1 MLYNINDK
9 LPAKRLFVAAMQQV
23 IACFVATVLIPQ
35 ICGVPIAPAMLG
47 AALGTL
53 LYQLF
58 TKGQSPMFI
67 SSSGAF
73 VAAVLGALALGT
85 APNYLAVFIGG
96 LIVCLVYFAVGLAI
110 NHFGTDW
117 INKVLPPV
125 VIGPIVAVIG
135 LNLAT
140 FLPTYFQIN
149 GQYSL
154 IGFGLGML
162 TLLIT
167 ALISHYGKGFIKN
180 LPFLIAILIVYAFA
194 AILTVC
200 GIPII
205 DFSVFNGVRLF
216 QMPDFAFLHFGAFDW
231 SLLPQILL
239 LFLPLSLV
247 TLCEHT
253 SDHKALSAVIGTDL
267 TQKPG
272 LGYTLM
278 GDGAATALGT
288 LIGAMPNTS
297 YGESVGTTGF
307 SKICSK
313 YVITLAAIIMGIA
326 AFIGPLQAFLV
337 SIPSAIFGGCAAILY
352 GYITLSGIRTIKD
365 SNIDLNNNKNVTII
379 AAVLTLGVSGAVC
392 NFGIVSIGTTALAMI
407 VGIVLNLILKDKP
420 KFGVNEPATITFT
433 NTKTGE
439 SFDIKEKPQRGLRAQ
454 LNVLDD
460 AAILE
465 EE

>member
-1 MLYNINDK
+1 
-9 LPAKRLFVAAMQQV
+9 
-23 IACFVATVLIPQ
+23 
-35 ICGVPIAPAMLG
+35 
-47 AALGTL
+47 
-53 LYQLF
+53 
-58 TKGQSPMFI
+58 MFI

-73 VAAVLGALALGT
+73 VAAVMGALALGNV
-85 APNYLAVFIGG
+85 PNYTAVAIGG
-96 LIVCLVYFAVGLAI
+96 ILVCIIYFIVGALI
-110 NHFGTDW
+110 NSRGTDW
-117 INKVLPPV
+117 INKLLPPV

-180 LPFLIAILIVYAFA
+180 LPFLVAILIVYGFS
-194 AILTVC
+194 AILTVL
-200 GIPII
+200 GVKII
-205 DFSVFNGVRLF
+205 DFSVFQNVKLF
-216 QMPDFAFLHFGAFDW
+216 QVPDFAFLHMNFGEFQLGWLA
-231 SLLPQILL
+231 QVAL
-239 LFLPLSLV
+239 LFIPLSLV
-247 TLCEHT
+247 TIAEHT

-278 GDGAATALGT
+278 GDGAATALGS
-288 LIGAMPNTS
+288 LIGATPNTS

-313 YVITLAAIIMGIA
+313 YVITLAAVIMGIA

-337 SIPSAIFGGCAAILY
+337 SIPSAIFGGCAAVLY
-352 GYITLSGIRTIKD
+352 GYITLSGIRTIMD
-365 SNIDLNNNKNVTII
+365 NHIDLVHNNKNITIV

-407 VGIVLNLILKDKP
+407 VGIILNLILKDKQDDS
-420 KFGVNEPATITFT
+420 TI
-433 NTKTGE
+433 E
-439 SFDIKEKPQRGLRAQ
+439 EK
-454 LNVLDD
+454 
-460 AAILE
+460 
-465 EE
+465 

>member
-73 VAAVLGALALGT
+73 VAAVMGALALGA

-96 LIVCLVYFAVGLAI
+96 LIVCLVYFAVGFAI
-110 NHFGTDW
+110 NKCGTGW
-117 INKVLPPV
+117 INRVLPPV

-167 ALISHYGKGFIKN
+167 AIISHYGKGFIKN
-180 LPFLIAILIVYAFA
+180 LPFLIAILIVYGFA

-200 GIPII
+200 GVPII
-205 DFSVFNGVRLF
+205 DFSIFNGVKLF
-216 QMPDFAFLHFGAFDW
+216 QLPDFAFLHFGAW
-231 SLLPQILL
+231 NWGYLPQILL

-247 TLCEHT
+247 TICEHT

-272 LGYTLM
+272 LGHTLM
-278 GDGAATALGT
+278 GDGAATALGS

-392 NFGIVSIGTTALAMI
+392 NFGVVSIGTTALAMI
-407 VGIVLNLILKDKP
+407 VGIVLNLVLKDKKSILVKEKP
-420 KFGVNEPATITFT
+420 TVTFT

-439 SFDIKEKPQRGLRAQ
+439 SFDVIADKIG
-454 LNVLDD
+454 D
-460 AAILE
+460 
-465 EE
+465 

>member
-9 LPAKRLFVAAMQQV
+9 LPAKRLTVAALQQV
-23 IACFVATVLIPQ
+23 IACFVATILIPQ

-53 LYQLF
+53 LYQLI
-58 TKGQSPMFI
+58 TRGQSPMFI

-73 VAAVLGALALGT
+73 VAAVMGALALGA

-96 LIVCLVYFAVGLAI
+96 LIVCAVYFAVGIAI
-110 NHFGTDW
+110 NKCGTAW
-117 INKVLPPV
+117 INKLLPPV

-140 FLPTYFQIN
+140 FIPTYFQIG

-162 TLLIT
+162 TLVIT

-180 LPFLIAILIVYAFA
+180 LPFLIAILIVYGFA
-194 AILTVC
+194 AILTAC
-200 GIPII
+200 GVPII
-205 DFSVFNGVRLF
+205 DFSVFQGVHLF
-216 QMPDFAFLHFGAFDW
+216 QVPDFAFLHFGSFNW
-231 SLLPQILL
+231 TLLPQILL

-247 TLCEHT
+247 TLAEHT

-267 TQKPG
+267 TQNPG

-288 LIGAMPNTS
+288 LIGATPNTS

-313 YVITLAAIIMGIA
+313 YVITLAAVIMGIA

-337 SIPSAIFGGCAAILY
+337 SIPSAIFGGCATVLY
-352 GYITLSGIRTIKD
+352 GYITLSGIRTIMD
-365 SNIDLNNNKNVTII
+365 NHIDLVHNNKNITIV
-379 AAVLTLGVSGAVC
+379 AAVLTLGVSGAIC
-392 NFGIVSIGTTALAMI
+392 DFGIVSIGTTALAMI
-407 VGIVLNLILKDKP
+407 VGVILNLVLKDKQDSS
-420 KFGVNEPATITFT
+420 NIE
-433 NTKTGE
+433 
-439 SFDIKEKPQRGLRAQ
+439 EK
-454 LNVLDD
+454 
-460 AAILE
+460 
-465 EE
+465 

>member
-1 MLYNINDK
+1 MIYNINDK
-9 LPAKRLFVAAMQQV
+9 LPAKRLTVAALQQV

-58 TKGQSPMFI
+58 TRGQSPMFI

-73 VAAVLGALALGT
+73 VAAVMGALALGA

-96 LIVCLVYFAVGLAI
+96 LIVCAIYFAVGLAI
-110 NHFGTDW
+110 NHFGTGW
-117 INKVLPPV
+117 INKLLPPV

-140 FLPTYFQIN
+140 FLPTYFQIG

-154 IGFGLGML
+154 IGFGLGFL

-167 ALISHYGKGFIKN
+167 AIISHYGKGFIKN
-180 LPFLIAILIVYAFA
+180 LPFLIAILIVYGFA
-194 AILTVC
+194 AILTAC
-200 GIPII
+200 GVPII
-205 DFSVFNGVRLF
+205 DFSVFNGVHLF
-216 QMPDFAFLHFGAFDW
+216 QVPDFAFLHFGSWDW
-231 SLLPQILL
+231 SYLPQILL

-247 TLCEHT
+247 TICEHT

-267 TQKPG
+267 TQNPG
-272 LGYTLM
+272 LGHTLM
-278 GDGAATALGT
+278 GDGAATALGS

-307 SKICSK
+307 SRICSK

-365 SNIDLNNNKNVTII
+365 NNIDLNNNKNVTII

-392 NFGIVSIGTTALAMI
+392 NFGVVSIGTTALAMI
-407 VGIVLNLILKDKP
+407 VGIILNLVL
-420 KFGVNEPATITFT
+420 
-433 NTKTGE
+433 
-439 SFDIKEKPQRGLRAQ
+439 KEKK
-454 LNVLDD
+454 N
-460 AAILE
+460 
-465 EE
+465 

>member
-9 LPAKRLFVAAMQQV
+9 LPARRLFVAALQQV
-23 IACFVATVLIPQ
+23 IACFVATILIPQ

-53 LYQLF
+53 CYQLI
-58 TKGQSPMFI
+58 TRGQSPMFI

-73 VAAVLGALALGT
+73 VAAVMGALALGT

-96 LIVCLVYFAVGLAI
+96 VIVCAVYFAVGLAI
-110 NHFGTDW
+110 NCFGTAW
-117 INKVLPPV
+117 INKLLPPV

-140 FLPTYFQIN
+140 FLPTYFQVN

-167 ALISHYGKGFIKN
+167 AIISHYGKGFIKN
-180 LPFLIAILIVYAFA
+180 LPFLVAILIVYAFA

-200 GIPII
+200 GVPII
-205 DFSVFNGVRLF
+205 DFGVFKNVAIF
-216 QMPDFAFLHFGAFDW
+216 QMPDFAFTHFGNWDW
-231 SLLPQILL
+231 SYLPQILL

-247 TLCEHT
+247 TICEHT

-278 GDGAATALGT
+278 GDGAATALGSF
-288 LIGAMPNTS
+288 IGAMPNTS

-307 SKICSK
+307 SRICSK
-313 YVITLAAIIMGIA
+313 YVIALAAVIMGVA

-337 SIPSAIFGGCAAILY
+337 SVPSCIFGGCAAILY

-365 SNIDLNNNKNVTII
+365 NDIDLNNNKNVTII

-392 NFGIVSIGTTALAMI
+392 NFGVVSIGTTALAMI
-407 VGIVLNLILKDKP
+407 VGIVLNLILKDK
-420 KFGVNEPATITFT
+420 KPACCG
-433 NTKTGE
+433 K
-439 SFDIKEKPQRGLRAQ
+439 RAQ
-454 LNVLDD
+454 IKVVDD
-460 AAILE
+460 FAILE
-465 EE
+465 DEK

>member
-9 LPAKRLFVAAMQQV
+9 LPAKRLVVAALQQV
-23 IACFVATVLIPQ
+23 IACFVATILIPQ

-53 LYQLF
+53 LYQIF

-73 VAAVLGALALGT
+73 VAAVMGALALGA

-96 LIVCLVYFAVGLAI
+96 LIVCAVYFAVGFAI
-110 NHFGTDW
+110 NKCGTAW
-117 INKVLPPV
+117 INKLLPPV

-140 FLPTYFQIN
+140 FIPTYFQIN

-200 GIPII
+200 GVPII

-216 QMPDFAFLHFGAFDW
+216 QVPDFAFLHFSKFDW

-313 YVITLAAIIMGIA
+313 YVISLAAIIMGIA
-326 AFIGPLQAFLV
+326 AFIGPLQAFLI
-337 SIPSAIFGGCAAILY
+337 SIPSAIFGGCAAVLY

-365 SNIDLNNNKNVTII
+365 NNIDLNNNKNVTII

-392 NFGIVSIGTTALAMI
+392 NFGVVSIGTTALAMI
-407 VGIVLNLILKDKP
+407 VGIVLNLILK
-420 KFGVNEPATITFT
+420 
-433 NTKTGE
+433 
-439 SFDIKEKPQRGLRAQ
+439 EKKD
-454 LNVLDD
+454 V
-460 AAILE
+460 
-465 EE
+465 

>member
-9 LPAKRLFVAAMQQV
+9 LPVKRLIVAALQQV

-47 AALGTL
+47 AGLGTL
-53 LYQLF
+53 IYQLI
-58 TKGQSPMFI
+58 TRGQSPMFI

-73 VAAVLGALALGT
+73 VAAVIGALGLGM

-96 LIVCLVYFAVGLAI
+96 LIVCAIYCGVGAAI
-110 NHFGTDW
+110 NHFGTGW
-117 INKVLPPV
+117 INKLLPPV

-140 FLPTYFQIN
+140 FLPTYFQVG

-194 AILTVC
+194 AILTLC
-200 GIPII
+200 GVPII
-205 DFSVFNGVRLF
+205 DFSVFKNVHLF
-216 QMPDFAFLHFGAFDW
+216 QMPDFAFKHFGNWDW
-231 SLLPQILL
+231 SILPQILL
-239 LFLPLSLV
+239 LFVPLSLV
-247 TLCEHT
+247 TISEHL

-267 TQKPG
+267 TQEPG

-278 GDGAATALGT
+278 GDGVATAFGT

-365 SNIDLNNNKNVTII
+365 NNIDLNNIKNVTIS

-392 NFGIVSIGTTALAMI
+392 NFGVVSIGTTALAMI
-407 VGIVLNLILKDKP
+407 VGIVLNLVLK
-420 KFGVNEPATITFT
+420 N
-433 NTKTGE
+433 NMR
-439 SFDIKEKPQRGLRAQ
+439 S
-454 LNVLDD
+454 
-460 AAILE
+460 
-465 EE
+465 

>member
-9 LPAKRLFVAAMQQV
+9 LPAKRLTVAALQQV
-23 IACFVATVLIPQ
+23 IACFVATILIPQ

-53 LYQLF
+53 LYQLI
-58 TKGQSPMFI
+58 TRGQSPMFI

-73 VAAVLGALALGT
+73 VAAVMGALALGA

-96 LIVCLVYFAVGLAI
+96 LIVCAVYFAVGIAI
-110 NHFGTDW
+110 NKCGTAW
-117 INKVLPPV
+117 INKLLPPV

-140 FLPTYFQIN
+140 FIPTYFQIS

-162 TLLIT
+162 TLVIT

-180 LPFLIAILIVYAFA
+180 LPFLIAILIVYGFA
-194 AILTVC
+194 AILTAC
-200 GIPII
+200 GVPII
-205 DFSVFNGVRLF
+205 DFSVFQGVHLF
-216 QMPDFAFLHFGAFDW
+216 QVPDFAFLHFGSFDW
-231 SLLPQILL
+231 TLLPQILL

-247 TLCEHT
+247 TLAEHT

-267 TQKPG
+267 TQNPG

-307 SKICSK
+307 SKICSQ

-326 AFIGPLQAFLV
+326 AFIGPLQAFLM
-337 SIPSAIFGGCAAILY
+337 SIPSAIFGGCAAVLY

-365 SNIDLNNNKNVTII
+365 NNIDLNNNKNVTII

-392 NFGIVSIGTTALAMI
+392 NFGVVSIGTTALAMI
-407 VGIVLNLILKDKP
+407 VGIVLNLILKEK
-420 KFGVNEPATITFT
+420 KNEI
-433 NTKTGE
+433 N
-439 SFDIKEKPQRGLRAQ
+439 
-454 LNVLDD
+454 
-460 AAILE
+460 
-465 EE
+465 

>member
-9 LPAKRLFVAAMQQV
+9 LPAKRLIVAALQQV

-47 AALGTL
+47 AGLGTL
-53 LYQLF
+53 IYQLI
-58 TKGQSPMFI
+58 TRGQSPMFI

-73 VAAVLGALALGT
+73 VAAVIGALGLGM

-96 LIVCLVYFAVGLAI
+96 LIVCAIYCGVGAAI
-110 NHFGTDW
+110 NHFGTGW
-117 INKVLPPV
+117 INKLLPPV

-140 FLPTYFQIN
+140 FLPTYFQVG

-180 LPFLIAILIVYAFA
+180 LPFLISILIVYAFA
-194 AILTVC
+194 AILTLC
-200 GIPII
+200 GIPVI
-205 DFSVFNGVRLF
+205 DFSVFKNVHLF
-216 QMPDFAFLHFGAFDW
+216 QTPDFAFKHFGNWNW

-239 LFLPLSLV
+239 LFVPLSLV
-247 TLCEHT
+247 TISEHL

-278 GDGAATALGT
+278 GDGVATAFGT

-307 SKICSK
+307 SKICSR
-313 YVITLAAIIMGIA
+313 YVISLAAIIMGIA

-365 SNIDLNNNKNVTII
+365 NNIDLNNNKNVTII

-392 NFGIVSIGTTALAMI
+392 NFGVVSIGTTALAMI
-407 VGIVLNLILKDKP
+407 VGIILNLILKGK
-420 KFGVNEPATITFT
+420 T
-433 NTKTGE
+433 N
-439 SFDIKEKPQRGLRAQ
+439 DISR
-454 LNVLDD
+454 V
-460 AAILE
+460 
-465 EE
+465 

>member
-9 LPAKRLFVAAMQQV
+9 MPAKRLIVAALQQV
-23 IACFVATVLIPQ
+23 IACFVATILIPQ

-47 AALGTL
+47 ACLGTL
-53 LYQLF
+53 CYQLV
-58 TKGQSPMFI
+58 TRGQSPMFI

-73 VAAVLGALALGT
+73 VAAVIGALALGT

-96 LIVCLVYFAVGLAI
+96 GVVCIVYLAVGLAI
-110 NHFGTDW
+110 NIFGTAW
-117 INKVLPPV
+117 INKLLPPV

-140 FLPTYFQIN
+140 FIPTYFQIN
-149 GQYSL
+149 GEYSL

-167 ALISHYGKGFIKN
+167 AIISHYGKGFIKN
-180 LPFLIAILIVYAFA
+180 LPFLVAILIVYGFA

-200 GIPII
+200 GVKII
-205 DFSVFNGVRLF
+205 DFSVFTNVKIV
-216 QMPDFAFLHFGAFDW
+216 QVPDFAFMHASNWDW
-231 SLLPQILL
+231 AWLPQILL

-247 TLCEHT
+247 TIAEHT

-272 LGYTLM
+272 LGYTLI
-278 GDGAATALGT
+278 GDGIATAVGT
-288 LIGAMPNTS
+288 FVGAMPNTS

-365 SNIDLNNNKNVTII
+365 SNINLNDNKNVTII

-392 NFGIVSIGTTALAMI
+392 NFGVVSIGTTALAMI
-407 VGIVLNLILKDKP
+407 VGIVLNLILKEK
-420 KFGVNEPATITFT
+420 
-433 NTKTGE
+433 
-439 SFDIKEKPQRGLRAQ
+439 KE
-454 LNVLDD
+454 NV
-460 AAILE
+460 
-465 EE
+465 